1 DRRRVDPGRARRLY
15 DRAARG
21 EWLRGGRR
29 GNGGEGGRSLPAAA
43 GGRIRMT
50 SVEIPVSIAAA
61 LPNLTVLDITN
72 DVRREVASTGGS
84 GIAFVS
90 PNGDPSVIRV
100 QERETGFFSD
110 LEGLLERLVPLEA
123 GERERLVSL
132 LLGPRTEQIPFT
144 DGSLCLGQWQRI
156 LLVGFDSH
164 CSDEWMLT
172 IVA

>member
-1 DRRRVDPGRARRLY
+1 
-15 DRAARG
+15 
-21 EWLRGGRR
+21 
-29 GNGGEGGRSLPAAA
+29 
-43 GGRIRMT
+43 MT

-90 PNGDPSVIRV
+90 PNGDPSLIRV

-110 LEGLLERLVPLEA
+110 LEDLLERLVPLEA
-123 GERERLVSL
+123 EERARLVSM
-132 LLGPRTEQIPFT
+132 LLGPRTEQIPFS
-144 DGSLCLGQWQRI
+144 DGSLCLGHYQRI
-156 LLVGFDSH
+156 FLVAFEDR

-172 IVA
+172 VVA

>member
-1 DRRRVDPGRARRLY
+1 V
-15 DRAARG
+15 
-21 EWLRGGRR
+21 
-29 GNGGEGGRSLPAAA
+29 
-43 GGRIRMT
+43 T

-72 DVRREVASTGGS
+72 DVRREVAVTGGS
-84 GIAFVS
+84 GIAYVS

-110 LEGLLERLVPLEA
+110 LECLLERLVPLEA

-132 LLGPRTEQIPFT
+132 LLGPRTEQIPFSN
-144 DGSLCLGQWQRI
+144 GALCLGQWQRI
-156 LLVGFDSH
+156 LLVGFESR

-172 IVA
+172 LVA

>member
-1 DRRRVDPGRARRLY
+1 
-15 DRAARG
+15 
-21 EWLRGGRR
+21 
-29 GNGGEGGRSLPAAA
+29 
-43 GGRIRMT
+43 MT
-50 SVEIPVSIAAA
+50 SVEIPVSVAAA

-72 DVRREVASTGGS
+72 DVRQEISATGGS
-84 GIAFVS
+84 GIAYVS